1 MKVIKVKD
9 YEEASQKAFEIFR
22 DQVKEKPNSILGL
35 ATGSTPIRMYELL
48 AEDHKVNGTS
58 YKNVHTFNLD
68 EYYGLAPTH
77 PQSYYYFMTEH
88 LFKFL
93 DIDLNNV
100 NVPKGNQDIQ
110 AECDRYNAM
119 LAENQIDLQLLG
131 IGSNGHI
138 GFNEPGTSFDSVTH
152 YIELDEST
160 RKDNARL
167 FFDGI
172 LEDVPTHA
180 VTMGIKNIMEAK
192 RVVLIAC
199 GDNKATAIKG
209 LVEDEPTTSLPAS
222 ILSTH
227 PDFTLIIDEGAAS
240 KLNK

>member
-1 MKVIKVKD
+1 MKVVKVKD
-9 YEEASQKAFEIFR
+9 YEEASQKAFSIFR
-22 DQVKEKPNSILGL
+22 DQVKEKTNSVLGL

-48 AEDHKVNGTS
+48 VEDHKMNGTS
-58 YKNVHTFNLD
+58 YKDIRTFNLD
-68 EYYGLAPTH
+68 EYYGLEPTH
-77 PQSYYYFMTEH
+77 PQSYYYFMMEH
-88 LFKFL
+88 LFKYL

-100 NVPKGNQDIQ
+100 HVPKGNDDIQ
-110 AECDRYNAM
+110 AECDRYTK
-119 LAENQIDLQLLG
+119 LLRENTVDLQLLG

-138 GFNEPGTSFDSVTH
+138 GFNEPGTSFESTTH

-167 FFDGI
+167 FFNNV

-192 RVVLIAC
+192 KVVLIAC
-199 GDNKATAIKG
+199 GVNKADAIRG
-209 LVEDEPTTSLPAS
+209 LVEDEPTTALPAS

-227 PDFTLIIDEGAAS
+227 PDFTLIIDEAAAS
-240 KLNK
+240 KLTK